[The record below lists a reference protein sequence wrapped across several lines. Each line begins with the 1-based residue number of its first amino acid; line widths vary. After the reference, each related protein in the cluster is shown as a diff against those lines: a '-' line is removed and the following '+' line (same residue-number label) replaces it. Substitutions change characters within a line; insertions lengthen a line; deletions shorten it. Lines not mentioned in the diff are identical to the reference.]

1 MTLGFSVE
9 NLLLHARGGGAL
21 QMGLRRLTPALWLQP
36 GADVAARRR
45 AFADYPDSVIILPE
59 AEAASREIAAML
71 GVLGG
76 IGDAAQTVWEDLCLL
91 TRDQNDS
98 HYRLTGGA
106 VAFPT
111 DWQLAEKIGLPLTQV
126 HAPIHGYAEELS
138 AGVDHFME
146 HLRSGM
152 IFGRTNWF
160 VVANDRLRYLPVVD
174 PPELFAGVTPQ
185 NAGERLFV
193 RCERQTLRRLPE
205 SGAILFTIGIYVTPL
220 GQLSDAAAVHV
231 ARALA
236 NLSSGEHNRR
246 AAPAY
251 ANALA
256 AFAAQ
261 RQNKHLGEVI

>member
-1 MTLGFSVE
+1 MALGFSVE
-9 NLLLHARGGGAL
+9 NLLPKARAGGAL
-21 QMGLRRLTPALWLQP
+21 KMGLQRVDDDQWLDP
-36 GADVAARRR
+36 EPDLLVRRR
-45 AFADYPDSVIILPE
+45 GFDDAPDSVQLLPQ
-59 AEAASREIAAML
+59 AKQAASELADML
-71 GVLGG
+71 QVKSDLRDCGK
-76 IGDAAQTVWEDLCLL
+76 AVWEDLCLL
-91 TRDQNDS
+91 TRDEAEGE
-98 HYRLTGGA
+98 YRLTA
-106 VAFPT
+106 AALAFPT
-111 DWQLAEKIGLPLTQV
+111 DWQLSEKLGKKITNV
-126 HAPIHGYAEELS
+126 HAPIHGYREQLAS
-138 AGVDHFME
+138 GVNHFFDN
-146 HLRSGM
+146 LTPGP
-152 IFGRTNWF
+152 IFGRSNWF
-160 VVANDRLRYLPVVD
+160 VVANDNLRYVPAAGTN
-174 PPELFAGVTPQ
+174 PFAGVTPQ